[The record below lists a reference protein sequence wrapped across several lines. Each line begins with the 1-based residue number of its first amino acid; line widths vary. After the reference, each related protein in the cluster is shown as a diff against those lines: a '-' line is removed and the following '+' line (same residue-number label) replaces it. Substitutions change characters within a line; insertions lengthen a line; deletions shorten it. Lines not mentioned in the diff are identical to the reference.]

1 DVLDAKGGARHM
13 PGPTDFIIP
22 GTLPPPKLAAANVID
37 VDEAT
42 FTTEV
47 VERSKQVPVVI
58 DFWADWCGPC
68 KQLSPVLEKLA
79 AEGNGAWV
87 LAKIDVDANPMLAQA
102 AQVQGIPAV
111 KAVVGGQVVGE
122 FTGAM
127 PEAQVRA
134 WLAELLTL
142 TQAEAGS
149 PGESAEDSAE
159 PETPIPPGL
168 LLAEEALRGG
178 DVVAAQAAYQE
189 FLNDNPADPTAKQGL
204 ALTRLLLRAEA
215 YDDAELAAKAPDDI
229 ELALAR
235 ADLEILDGRVDE
247 AFDRLIDLVRRTS
260 EDDRDR
266 ARTHLIELFDVLPA
280 DDARLAGARRA
291 LANALF

>member
-1 DVLDAKGGARHM
+1 VPQIMA
-13 PGPTDFIIP
+13 GPTDFTIP
-22 GTLPPPKLAAANVID
+22 GSVAPPKPATAHVMNVSE
-37 VDEAT
+37 VT

-47 VERSKQVPVVI
+47 VERSKQVPVVL

-68 KQLSPVLEKLA
+68 RQLSPVLEKLA

-111 KAVVGGQVVGE
+111 KAVVDGQVVGE

-134 WLAELLTL
+134 WITELLTL
-142 TQAEAGS
+142 AQGEKGTAVEAAEE
-149 PGESAEDSAE
+149 PGEPVPPVA
-159 PETPIPPGL
+159 PGL
-168 LLAEEALRGG
+168 LLAEEALRSG
-178 DVVAAQAAYQE
+178 DVAGAQKAYQD
-189 FLNDNPADPTAKQGL
+189 FLNENPADPTAKQGL
-204 ALTRLLLRAEA
+204 ALTRLLQRADGF
-215 YDDAELAAKAPDDI
+215 DDAVLAAKSDDDI
-229 ELALAR
+229 DVTLAR
-235 ADLEILDGRVDE
+235 ADLELLDGRVDE

-260 EDDRDR
+260 GDERDA
-266 ARTHLIELFDVLPA
+266 ARTHLVELFDVLPS
-280 DDARLAGARRA
+280 DDPRLVGARRA